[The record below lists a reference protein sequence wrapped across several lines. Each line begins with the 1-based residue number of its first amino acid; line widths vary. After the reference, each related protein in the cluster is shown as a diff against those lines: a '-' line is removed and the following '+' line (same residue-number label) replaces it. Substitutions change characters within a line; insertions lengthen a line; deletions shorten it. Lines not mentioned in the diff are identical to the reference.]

1 MRSVIHIDIDL
12 LKLKKI
18 DMIVIFFVYKK
29 QQPNYYKFTH
39 KFDKVSSGA
48 TTKALQNLWRE
59 AEQGQRKSSASIFL
73 FRAFPRFAGFCR
85 GSQQLH

>member
-1 MRSVIHIDIDL
+1 MRSVIHLEIDL
-12 LKLKKI
+12 LELKRI
-18 DMIVIFFVYKK
+18 DMIVVVFVYKK

-39 KFDKVSSGA
+39 KFDKVSPGA
-48 TTKALQNLWRE
+48 TIKALQSLWRE
-59 AEQGQRKSSASIFL
+59 AEQGQKKSSASIFL